1 MIVEEKIPFLEGKKY
16 IVFAPNDII
25 KCSDSVWLKPKKT
38 LIFVYEKVSNGVAY
52 EDDDDELEI
61 SYAFGDTEENLKR
74 DIILRIIFMWEFYV
88 EEDDSKLV
96 PKAQDLKYRYKEIF
110 DKLEV
115 VSEK

>member
-38 LIFVYEKVSNGVAY
+38 LIFVYEELSNVFSY
-52 EDDDDELEI
+52 EDDELNI
-61 SYAFGDTEENLKR
+61 FAFGKTEEDLKQNVASE
-74 DIILRIIFMWEFYV
+74 IIFTWQYYV

-96 PKAQDLKYRYKEIF
+96 PKAQELKRRYKETF
-110 DKLEV
+110 EMLQKCVDK
-115 VSEK
+115 